1 MNDTNVVRYV
11 ISQDSQRLVT
21 DSCFQ
26 SSNPSVRYVT
36 HADYRALQDKYNS
49 AIKLIESIEDEYD
62 NEGYRIAAMATRY
75 LDIVLDRKKP

>member
-11 ISQDSQRLVT
+11 ISQDSNRLLT

-36 HADYRALQDKYNS
+36 HADYRALEEENRLLKEAREELRGLVTRLRFGLAQ
-49 AIKLIESIEDEYD
+49 
-62 NEGYRIAAMATRY
+62 AM
-75 LDIVLDRKKP
+75 K